1 MVVWINEIF
10 FFIYIFFFI
19 KINSNIYATTILDHE
34 TDLYVQ
40 DILNIISIKNNY
52 NKKIFYNIILDDKP
66 NAYINHNNILHIS
79 TGLFKK
85 TISYEA
91 IVGVLAHEV
100 GHLQK
105 NHILKRKEKLKKV
118 VGFNNLT
125 NLSIIAGSLITKNGN
140 DQIAQALITNQA
152 GLQNFYYSFNRD
164 QEREA
169 DNYAIETLNK
179 LNLSP
184 IPLINF
190 LNLLEKESIKQGISK
205 DHFKF
210 ASHPIYQERYEIIIN
225 KKTNKKYNFDEEKN
239 KKFNF
244 IKAKFYGFTES
255 NNFFFNQNL
264 SGDYK
269 RYANSINLSK
279 QGKLKE
285 SLNILNDLIKKN
297 KGNIFLLET
306 KADILYSNGF
316 LAEALL
322 FYEKTLLSLPKNN
335 YVNKRIFD
343 INFSNRKNINNNISL
358 INRFYFL
365 LDVFSRD
372 EELKKKFMIL
382 AIDSKSKNWFNFLS
396 IREDFKNKLIDKKEY
411 EKNLIKI
418 KSVSNNNNLIKYINK
433 SLGRINE

>member
-19 KINSNIYATTILDHE
+19 KINSNTYATTILDYE

-40 DILNIISIKNNY
+40 EILNIISFKNNY

-125 NLSIIAGSLITKNGN
+125 NLSIIAGSLMTKNGN
-140 DQIAQALITNQA
+140 DQIAQALITNQV
-152 GLQNFYYSFNRD
+152 GVQNFYYSFNRD

-179 LNLSP
+179 LDLSP

-190 LNLLEKESIKQGISK
+190 LNL
-205 DHFKF
+205 
-210 ASHPIYQERYEIIIN
+210 
-225 KKTNKKYNFDEEKN
+225 
-239 KKFNF
+239 
-244 IKAKFYGFTES
+244 
-255 NNFFFNQNL
+255 
-264 SGDYK
+264 
-269 RYANSINLSK
+269 
-279 QGKLKE
+279 
-285 SLNILNDLIKKN
+285 
-297 KGNIFLLET
+297 
-306 KADILYSNGF
+306 
-316 LAEALL
+316 
-322 FYEKTLLSLPKNN
+322 
-335 YVNKRIFD
+335 
-343 INFSNRKNINNNISL
+343 
-358 INRFYFL
+358 
-365 LDVFSRD
+365 
-372 EELKKKFMIL
+372 
-382 AIDSKSKNWFNFLS
+382 S
-396 IREDFKNKLIDKKEY
+396 IRERICQTRG
-411 EKNLIKI
+411 IKR
-418 KSVSNNNNLIKYINK
+418 
-433 SLGRINE
+433 SL